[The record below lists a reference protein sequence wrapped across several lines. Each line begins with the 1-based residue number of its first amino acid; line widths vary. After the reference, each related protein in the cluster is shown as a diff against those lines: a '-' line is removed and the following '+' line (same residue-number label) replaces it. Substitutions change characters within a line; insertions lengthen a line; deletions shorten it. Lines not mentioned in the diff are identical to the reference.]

1 LGDRVEPPT
10 VYRAVAFD
18 LDDTLAVTR
27 RDRASLLAEA
37 AARAGVDGSIGRS
50 AYLEAHREHS
60 GSESRRPV
68 FGALVEDRETAD
80 ALTRAYREAVGDA
93 MAPVEGAGDLLETL
107 GERYRLG
114 LLTDG
119 PEGTQRDKL
128 RRLGWEDA
136 FDAVVV
142 TGGIDAPKPEAGG
155 FVGLADAL
163 DVPPAEVV
171 YVGDDPER
179 DVVGA
184 ATAGMTPV
192 QVLYDGGPPANPVA
206 ARTVRRSNLGAL
218 PGLLEGL
225 ADGPDDP

>member
-1 LGDRVEPPT
+1 M
-10 VYRAVAFD
+10 YRAVAFD
-18 LDDTLAVTR
+18 LDDTLAVTE
-27 RDRASLLAEA
+27 RDRASILDEA
-37 AARAGVDGSIGRS
+37 AARAGVDGGIGRS
-50 AYLEAHREHS
+50 AYLAAHREHS

-80 ALTRAYREAVGDA
+80 ALTRTYREAVGDA
-93 MAPVEGAGDLLETL
+93 MAAVDGAGDLLETL

-119 PEGTQRDKL
+119 PGGTQRDKL
-128 RRLGWEDA
+128 RRLGWEEA

-163 DVPPAEVV
+163 DVPPADVV
-171 YVGDDPER
+171 YVGDDPDR
-179 DVVGA
+179 DIGGA

-192 QVLYDGGPPANPVA
+192 QVVYDGGPDPHPLA
-206 ARTVRRSNLGAL
+206 AATVRRSELRAL

-225 ADGPDDP
+225 ADGADDP

>member
-1 LGDRVEPPT
+1 MF
-10 VYRAVAFD
+10 RAVAFD
-18 LDDTLAVTR
+18 LDDTLAVTE
-27 RDRASLLAEA
+27 RDRTAILAEA
-37 AARAGVDGSIGRS
+37 AVRAGVDGGIDRS

-68 FGALVEDRETAD
+68 FGALVDDPKTAD

-93 MAPVEGAGDLLETL
+93 MTPVEGAGDLLTTL
-107 GERYRLG
+107 GDRYHLG

-119 PEGTQRDKL
+119 PEATQRDKL
-128 RRLGWEDA
+128 DQLGWEDA

-142 TGGIDAPKPEAGG
+142 TGGIGTPKPASGG

-163 DVPPAEVV
+163 GVPPAGVV
-171 YVGDDPER
+171 YVGNDPER

-184 ATAGMTPV
+184 ATAGMTPI
-192 QVLYDGGPPANPVA
+192 QVLYDGGPPGHPVA
-206 ARTVRRSNLGAL
+206 ARTVRRRKLRSL
-218 PGLLEGL
+218 PGLLNGL

>member
-1 LGDRVEPPT
+1 M
-10 VYRAVAFD
+10 YRAVAFD
-18 LDDTLAVTR
+18 LDDTLAVTE
-27 RDRASLLAEA
+27 RDRASILDEA
-37 AARAGVDGSIGRS
+37 AARAGVDDGIGRS
-50 AYLEAHREHS
+50 AYLAAHREHS
-60 GSESRRPV
+60 GSESRRSV

-93 MAPVEGAGDLLETL
+93 MAAVEGAGDLLETL

-171 YVGDDPER
+171 YVGDDPDR
-179 DVVGA
+179 DIDGA

-192 QVLYDGGPPANPVA
+192 QVVYDDGPDPHPLA
-206 ARTVRRSNLGAL
+206 AATVRRSDLGAL

-225 ADGPDDP
+225 ADGADDP